1 MKKTNDKKRER
12 EKLEKTQDSDDSLG
26 NILQFYSSSR
36 KRMRCC
42 RSLFKQFSHSPM
54 TQYLT
59 HLAYEGEQNNN
70 NDDETLPSTMQT
82 LMPKILLGTLQNHA
96 NIAIS

>member
-12 EKLEKTQDSDDSLG
+12 EKLEKTQDSDD
-26 NILQFYSSSR
+26 ILQFYSSSR

>member
-1 MKKTNDKKRER
+1 
-12 EKLEKTQDSDDSLG
+12 
-26 NILQFYSSSR
+26 
-36 KRMRCC
+36 
-42 RSLFKQFSHSPM
+42 M

-96 NIAIS
+96 NIAVS